1 MMRIYESL
9 KTPIRVAFFGFV
21 LIAVGFLIQNKN
33 VNLFYTFRSSIVL
46 FIGELFL
53 KVGEFIIMNLPLM
66 FMLNAVCKRANNA
79 APVVMA
85 LVGYFT
91 FLTTTMLF
99 STQTLNSLA
108 YVTGYGINSVFNLAS
123 GTRLPLETGMIG
135 SLLVALATRIS
146 FILSRHRGNYSITNI
161 FSKDIAGIA
170 YNVLICFGLGVLISY
185 IYPFLYT
192 YLQRAIT
199 FIAADLSDPFRIATY
214 SVLDRVLSILGID
227 KVIRYPFWFTSVGGS
242 TSNITTGQ
250 GVSGDVNIWMY
261 VKDIIASNYVGAGRC
276 ITPYY
281 VINMFIIPGY
291 YLGTIFSITDKKD
304 RNSLIVTFAGA
315 ILLSIIVGNPLPVE
329 LLMLFTSP
337 LLLLFYLC
345 LVGATSYVFISR
357 AVFLGFETT
366 STNVLTAMPGSFPDF
381 IVNIRNTNLSNTL
394 LTIAIVGA
402 IGLVLMFIFT
412 LLYYRLF
419 AFDFA
424 NTGKG
429 DIIVDKLIESVGGK
443 SNIITAESSLLKL
456 NVYLKNPEEISI
468 EKVQEVGPKRVSE
481 TKDGISFEFGTSSYA
496 IAKRVNKAVNN
507 WQIAPILAKI

>member
-1 MMRIYESL
+1 MKRMMRIYESL

-135 SLLVALATRIS
+135 SLLVALATKIS

-281 VINMFIIPGY
+281 VINMFIIPGFY
-291 YLGTIFSITDKKD
+291 IGTIFSITDKKD
-304 RNSLIVTFAGA
+304 RTSLIITFTGA
-315 ILLSIIVGNPLPVE
+315 ILLSVIAGNPLPVE

-337 LLLLFYLC
+337 ALLLGYLV
-345 LVGATSYVFISR
+345 LIASVSYTFIHR
-357 AVFLGFETT
+357 GIYLGFETL
-366 STNVLTAMPGSFPDF
+366 STNTTIAMPGSFPDF
-381 IVNIRNTNLSNTL
+381 IVNIRNTNMSDTLLAICIIGLIALVVMML
-394 LTIAIVGA
+394 LTII
-402 IGLVLMFIFT
+402 
-412 LLYYRLF
+412 YYRF
-419 AFDFA
+419 IAFDFA

-429 DIIVDKLIESVGGK
+429 ETIIANTIESVGGK
-443 SNIITAESSLLKL
+443 NNIISAQSSLFKL
-456 NVYLKNPEEISI
+456 NIYLNNPELISV
-468 EKVQEVGPKRVSE
+468 EKVQEVGPRRVSE
-481 TKDGISFEFGTSSYA
+481 TKDGICFEFGTSSYA
-496 IAKRVNKAVNN
+496 IARKINKA
-507 WQIAPILAKI
+507 LAD